1 MTRLNVNPTRMELNK
16 LKTRLKTATRGHKLL
31 KDKTDEMIRRFS
43 VIIRENKRLRDEIE
57 SEIANIFSSFALA
70 RSVMTKPEI
79 ELAFSVPSVT
89 IDLDCDFKN
98 IMSVNVPD
106 VQMQEIQSESKYPY
120 SLAAVTSEADY
131 SVRLVGEI
139 SDKLIKLAAVEKTS
153 IMLANEIEKS
163 KRRVKALEYILIPN
177 IEETIK
183 YITMKLE
190 ENERGSRTRLMKV
203 KTMLENK
210 Q

>member
-210 Q
+210 

>member
-98 IMSVNVPD
+98 IMSVNVPN

-139 SDKLIKLAAVEKTS
+139 SDKLIKLAAIEKTS